1 MDRPSSSTSGYCQA
15 RQIFKESDLE
25 SILAHTTQQLAQR
38 DPGRGLQDRR
48 VIVVDGTGMSMPGT
62 PENQQ
67 VWPQTTQQSPGC
79 GFPQAYM
86 CACFNLQT
94 GALLSYELG
103 NKKSHELLMLREQWN
118 TFEAGDIFLGDKGF
132 CSYYDVSK
140 IKDQEVDSV
149 ITLARRKSRAGGA

>member
-1 MDRPSSSTSGYCQA
+1 
-15 RQIFKESDLE
+15 
-25 SILAHTTQQLAQR
+25 
-38 DPGRGLQDRR
+38 
-48 VIVVDGTGMSMPGT
+48 
-62 PENQQ
+62 
-67 VWPQTTQQSPGC
+67 
-79 GFPQAYM
+79 M